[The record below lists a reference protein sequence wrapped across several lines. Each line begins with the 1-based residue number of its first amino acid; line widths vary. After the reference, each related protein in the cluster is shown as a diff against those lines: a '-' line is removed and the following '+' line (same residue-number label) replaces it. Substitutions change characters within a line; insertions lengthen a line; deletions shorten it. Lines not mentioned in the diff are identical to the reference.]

1 MQDLENGKKK
11 KKKTRKMWKMGH
23 KQYMSWNMGRNSEKR
38 GKCEMLTVGPRMW
51 QEKMIIMENEKCI
64 QQDLEF
70 EEKREKR
77 GK

>member
-1 MQDLENGKKK
+1 
-11 KKKTRKMWKMGH
+11 
-23 KQYMSWNMGRNSEKR
+23 
-38 GKCEMLTVGPRMW
+38 MLTVGPRMW